1 MNWKRSINMKILKIL
16 FFISIYFVL
25 TSKICMSQNIKKA
38 TKFLEKGDIEKF
50 EETINEILDNPTIRD
65 KWSDKSLKR
74 FDNGKLENAI
84 KPFNKMINETIDNLP
99 TLKSDTDTYKKVVDF
114 IHKKGS
120 VSKADI
126 LNFLNWGVRISFS
139 GYRNRLRKEST
150 IKFTKDRYEVK
161 WKN

>member
-1 MNWKRSINMKILKIL
+1 MLSVSELI
-16 FFISIYFVL
+16 F
-25 TSKICMSQNIKKA
+25 
-38 TKFLEKGDIEKF
+38 
-50 EETINEILDNPTIRD
+50 ILDNKNLRD
-65 KWSDKSLKR
+65 EWSQKALNKFEQGKW
-74 FDNGKLENAI
+74 ENAI

-139 GYRNRLRKEST
+139 GYRNRLRKEPT
-150 IKFTKDRYEVK
+150 IKFTKNR
-161 WKN
+161 

>member
-1 MNWKRSINMKILKIL
+1 MRNTWSQKALNRFEQGKWENAIHQFNNM
-16 FFISIYFVL
+16 F
-25 TSKICMSQNIKKA
+25 N
-38 TKFLEKGDIEKF
+38 
-50 EETINEILDNPTIRD
+50 ETIN
-65 KWSDKSLKR
+65 
-74 FDNGKLENAI
+74 
-84 KPFNKMINETIDNLP
+84 NLP

-161 WKN
+161 